1 MRAIQSFVKWL
12 DSISE
17 WTGRIFV
24 WTVVPLTIIVVFEV
38 ISRYVFGHP
47 HIWCLS
53 IFTWLYGVH
62 FMLLAGYTL
71 LHKRHIAID
80 ILYAH
85 WTPRVQAVVDVVT
98 YLLFFFG
105 FVGIILWAGVGV
117 AKLSWTIRETTAT
130 TSPLPLYPY
139 KAVLPIAMVLLMLQG
154 LSEFLKRLVFL
165 IKGVQL

>member
-1 MRAIQSFVKWL
+1 MECIQSFIKRL

-24 WTVVPLTIIVVFEV
+24 WAVVPLTVIVVFEV
-38 ISRYVFGHP
+38 ISRYVFNHP

-71 LHKRHIAID
+71 LHKRHITID
-80 ILYAH
+80 IFYAR
-85 WTPRVQAVVDVVT
+85 WTPRTQAFVDVVT
-98 YLLFFFG
+98 YLLFFFT
-105 FVGIILWAGVGV
+105 FVGIILWAGIGV
-117 AKLSWTIRETTAT
+117 AKFSWTIKETTAT

-139 KAVLPIAMVLLMLQG
+139 KTVFPIAVGLLLLQG
-154 LSEFLKRLVFL
+154 LSEFLKRVVFL
-165 IKGVQL
+165 VKGVQM